1 MKNKFLREKRVHDLL
16 LPLTQ
21 KWKKKKK
28 VSILINKFKKLIWSF
43 SSSSFLGSDFIKTST
58 GKETVNATFPV
69 AIVMLRA
76 IRDFFWKTG
85 NKVFYCQQIFLPW
98 SKDDVIYHTSHSHDS
113 CLYMQML

>member
-1 MKNKFLREKRVHDLL
+1 MKNKFLRGKKVHDLL

-21 KWKKKKK
+21 KWKKK
-28 VSILINKFKKLIWSF
+28 VSVLINKFKKLIRSF
-43 SSSSFLGSDFIKTST
+43 SSFFFFLGSDFIKTST

-85 NKVFYCQQIFLPW
+85 NKVFYCQQIFLP
-98 SKDDVIYHTSHSHDS
+98 SE
-113 CLYMQML
+113 